1 MPIWRTAFCESSS
14 SSKHCCTLQK
24 HSPISHICQH
34 KPTKIVCVTYLIKDH
49 MFVKYKY
56 IQNNKLRSFSSLPF
70 ARPARGPLVISSLPS
85 SRRAVP
91 ITFSL
96 TQGSITAF
104 SELKGR
110 RLTKQSWKQIS
121 CVFDHINME
130 SNQQIISNGYHRT
143 GKRVASAKQVVHIWF
158 FWKYCFSN
166 FFFHFFL

>member
-1 MPIWRTAFCESSS
+1 
-14 SSKHCCTLQK
+14 
-24 HSPISHICQH
+24 
-34 KPTKIVCVTYLIKDH
+34 
-49 MFVKYKY
+49 MFIKYKY

-96 TQGSITAF
+96 TQGSTIAF

-130 SNQQIISNGYHRT
+130 SNQHIISNGYHRT
-143 GKRVASAKQVVHIWF
+143 GKRVASAKQVVNFCVIENISFLIFVHFLVATNPKRRNHQSKTKTRRTFLQIIF
-158 FWKYCFSN
+158 PTQSN
-166 FFFHFFL
+166 

>member
-1 MPIWRTAFCESSS
+1 MKLYYFAFLKKSILWIVIKQALLHTTYNTPPSA
-14 SSKHCCTLQK
+14 
-24 HSPISHICQH
+24 ISVSISLR
-34 KPTKIVCVTYLIKDH
+34 KIVCVTHLIKDH

-70 ARPARGPLVISSLPS
+70 ARPARGPIVISSLPS

-96 TQGSITAF
+96 TQGSTIAF

-110 RLTKQSWKQIS
+110 RLTKQSWKNQLCFS
-121 CVFDHINME
+121 DHINME

-143 GKRVASAKQVVHIWF
+143 GKRVASAKQVVLW
-158 FWKYCFSN
+158 
-166 FFFHFFL
+166 

>member
-1 MPIWRTAFCESSS
+1 
-14 SSKHCCTLQK
+14 
-24 HSPISHICQH
+24 
-34 KPTKIVCVTYLIKDH
+34 

-70 ARPARGPLVISSLPS
+70 ARLARGPLVISSLPS

-143 GKRVASAKQVVHIWF
+143 GKRVASAKQVVH
-158 FWKYCFSN
+158 FWLIKSIAFLI
-166 FFFHFFL
+166 FFFCIFFVATNSKRRNHQSKTKTRRTFLQIIFPTQSN